1 MNESVQYRFTA
12 YLMTSIKNERT
23 RYCRKLDER
32 TSHELLLDEGKQE
45 QIPYEEDFLHTAN
58 EYEFIFENDKLS
70 VIMESLKQQDQ
81 QILKW
86 KFIFRLRHSEIAQR
100 LGISKSAM
108 DKRYQR
114 LINKIREE
122 LMK

>member
-12 YLMTSIKNERT
+12 YLMTSIKNERA
-23 RYCRKLDER
+23 RYCRKVEER
-32 TSHELLLDEGKQE
+32 TSHELQYDESKQE
-45 QIPYEEDFLHTAN
+45 LAAYEPDFLHTTN
-58 EYEFIFENDKLS
+58 EYDFIFENDKLS
-70 VIMESLKQQDQ
+70 VIVDSLKQQDQ

-86 KFIFRLRHSEIAQR
+86 KFILHLRHSEIAQR
-100 LGISKSAM
+100 LGISKPAM